1 MNIEKMREEFEAAYL
16 KDVSER
22 FRGAEVGDDEWVAR
36 GSNGEYQSFRAA
48 GAWWAWQKS
57 RETIE
62 PDFYWPDGDEGGS
75 SSVEEMAQDAY
86 GWDGSLWEDQD
97 IACAHELP
105 MRTYRSFLDDKGE
118 VQVERIK

>member
-1 MNIEKMREEFEAAYL
+1 MSNQEEFEKWWSSTPIL
-16 KDVSER
+16 GENKR
-22 FRGAEVGDDEWVAR
+22 TIAEKAR
-36 GSNGEYQSFRAA
+36 EESRA
-48 GAWWAWQKS
+48 S
-57 RETIE
+57 IE

-105 MRTYRSFLDDKGE
+105 TRTYRSFLDDNGE